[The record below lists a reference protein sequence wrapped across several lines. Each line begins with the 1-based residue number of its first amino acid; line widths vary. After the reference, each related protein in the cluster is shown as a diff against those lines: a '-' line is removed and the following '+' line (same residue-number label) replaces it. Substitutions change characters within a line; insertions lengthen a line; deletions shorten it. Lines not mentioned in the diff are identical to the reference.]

1 MKRMMAAVAVL
12 VLLATAGCGG
22 SSDTSKVKDALRYKE
37 FQFFWTEGAKID
49 LPELPAES
57 VIEIHPHYIIVD
69 AKDGWRILIPMDRI
83 RLINLKKQL

>member
-1 MKRMMAAVAVL
+1 MNRMMAVVAVAGL
-12 VLLATAGCGG
+12 ALLAGCGG
-22 SSDTSKVKDALRYKE
+22 ATDTSKVKDALRYKE

-57 VIEIHPHYIIVD
+57 VIEIHSTYIIVD
-69 AKDGWRILIPMDRI
+69 AKDGWRIMIPMDRI